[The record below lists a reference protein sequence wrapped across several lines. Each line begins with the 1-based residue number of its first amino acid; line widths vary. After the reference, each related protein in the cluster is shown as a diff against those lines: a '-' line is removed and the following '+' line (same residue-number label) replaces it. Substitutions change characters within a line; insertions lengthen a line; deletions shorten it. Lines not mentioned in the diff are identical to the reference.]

1 MTTLVNSTKGEL
13 SPELILK
20 SSYVVDFLG
29 LANGFSESE
38 LEDAVVEQL
47 ERFIMELGQDF
58 AFLERQK
65 RIPIDSTDYALDLLF
80 YHRRLHRLLAIDL
93 KLGKFKPEYKGQ
105 MELYLK
111 YLNRYER
118 QPGEEEPIGLLLCS
132 EGNTEHIELMM
143 LDEPNIKVAQYL
155 TVLPD
160 KQWFIDKLNRSILI
174 ARELKQQ

>member
-1 MTTLVNSTKGEL
+1 MVQRL
-13 SPELILK
+13 SQQCRDNFK

-29 LANGFSESE
+29 LANGFSEAE

-80 YHRRLHRLLAIDL
+80 YHRRLRRLLAIDL
-93 KLGKFKPEYKGQ
+93 KLGKFKSEYKGQ

-118 QPGEEEPIGLLLCS
+118 QPGEEEPIVWRRKYKAYR
-132 EGNTEHIELMM
+132 T
-143 LDEPNIKVAQYL
+143 DDA
-155 TVLPD
+155 
-160 KQWFIDKLNRSILI
+160 
-174 ARELKQQ
+174 

>member
-29 LANGFSESE
+29 LTKGFSESE

-65 RIPIDSTDYALDLLF
+65 RKTGLSPW
-80 YHRRLHRLLAIDL
+80 H
-93 KLGKFKPEYKGQ
+93 LGFVGAVGDKEMK
-105 MELYLK
+105 
-111 YLNRYER
+111 
-118 QPGEEEPIGLLLCS
+118 I
-132 EGNTEHIELMM
+132 EGNYRHTSNY
-143 LDEPNIKVAQYL
+143 PL
-155 TVLPD
+155 TDHLY
-160 KQWFIDKLNRSILI
+160 
-174 ARELKQQ
+174 